1 MLFTIPEKILIG
13 IEINIVWVI
22 QSTLLIYHAVDG
34 TR

>member
-13 IEINIVWVI
+13 IKINIVWV

-34 TR
+34 TRR